1 METRSLALNYRSPLL
16 CSAFRQE
23 IVTKR
28 QWSALVSAVQ
38 SATIQMIDLKWLDLT
53 DVEAD
58 QVKRIINVSCLE
70 EVVLKWCRV
79 RSASISDAFLSLCRD
94 NGVTRLMI
102 NDNDVVDGPSL
113 AVTEK
118 AIFDYCFRTDVR
130 HGTNKLRLS
139 IGHVSNSF
147 LRRLIK
153 VVRHGFLY
161 LPGQQ
166 LREQK
171 NVYAICRC

>member
-1 METRSLALNYRSPLL
+1 MENADYERIDIDTLDLFDAVRDVKVLL
-16 CSAFRQE
+16 QKSYVRRFELCAHSRQE

-153 VVRHGFLY
+153 S
-161 LPGQQ
+161 
-166 LREQK
+166 
-171 NVYAICRC
+171 